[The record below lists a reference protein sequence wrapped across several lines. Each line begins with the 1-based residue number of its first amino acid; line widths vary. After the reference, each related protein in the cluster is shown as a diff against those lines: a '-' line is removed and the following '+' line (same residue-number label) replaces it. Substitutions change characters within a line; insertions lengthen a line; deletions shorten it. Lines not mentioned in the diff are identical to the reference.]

1 MALLEEGIENL
12 VELEKEEVQSTAITN
27 FVDDGKVPGKS
38 NPKLLRRILHHM
50 TNLKK
55 VYYTTPNLNHLKS
68 QIIST
73 TSNA

>member
-38 NPKLLRRILHHM
+38 NPKLLR
-50 TNLKK
+50 
-55 VYYTTPNLNHLKS
+55 
-68 QIIST
+68 ST
-73 TSNA
+73 W